1 MTEDPYEILGV
12 SKNASEEEIKKA
24 YRRKARENHP
34 DLNPDDPQA
43 AERMNKVNEAYDRIT
58 NPEKYTREDA
68 RRRGYGAPYA
78 PGYGNPYGGGYGTPG
93 GAGQN
98 PYGSGPQYVYVN
110 WEDIFGGAQ
119 AAPQVIHPEVSAVD
133 SAEVRSAI
141 SYINNRNY
149 RTAVS
154 ILDNIPAR
162 ERTARWF
169 YLSAIANHGAGN
181 SAAALE
187 RIRRARKMDPQNSDY
202 QQAERARERTARWF
216 YLSAIANHGAG
227 NSAAALERIRRA
239 RKMDP
244 QNSDYQ
250 QAERAFARPGQ
261 AYQQQGESRG
271 GAGNSAAAL
280 ERIRRARKMD
290 PQNSDYQQAER
301 AFARPGQAYQQ
312 QGESRGF
319 SITGIDPTTL
329 CCCLL
334 CAPSLCQPFLFCL

>member
-12 SKNASEEEIKKA
+12 SKDASEEEIKKA

-34 DLNPDDPQA
+34 DLNPDDPEA

-58 NPEKYTREDA
+58 NPEKYAREDA
-68 RRRGYGAPYA
+68 RRRGYGAPYT
-78 PGYGNPYGGGYGTPG
+78 PGYGNPFAGGYGAPG
-93 GAGQN
+93 GAGQGNPYGN

-149 RTAVS
+149 RAAVS

-169 YLSAIANHGAGN
+169 YLSAIANH
-181 SAAALE
+181 
-187 RIRRARKMDPQNSDY
+187 
-202 QQAERARERTARWF
+202 
-216 YLSAIANHGAG
+216 
-227 NSAAALERIRRA
+227 
-239 RKMDP
+239 
-244 QNSDYQ
+244 
-250 QAERAFARPGQ
+250 
-261 AYQQQGESRG
+261 